1 MTTTNIVWNWG
12 TNTNINF
19 NAATDILD
27 FSWFAADQFTI
38 SQVNETVVIAIP
50 SNHQTYTLQHA
61 TLSDLHLSNIV
72 AKDASAIGAW
82 ATALSAPVTPEPE
95 PRQPPVAPP
104 DSGATSWSTSNIYTA
119 GMTVTENGV
128 TYKANWWTQGSD
140 PALNN
145 GGVGTGKPWTVVATT
160 DPSHEPPS
168 VPTELA
174 ATDVSSSATTL
185 HWSASSVPGNGVVTG
200 YAVFENNQQIAT
212 TTETNYTA
220 SNIAAD
226 TVYTFAV
233 AALDTAGSSAESS
246 PIAVGSG
253 AAASRGAAGRR
264 RDHVVGKQHLHGRH
278 DRGGERRYL

>member
-50 SNHQTYTLQHA
+50 SNDQTYTLQHA

-95 PRQPPVAPP
+95 PPQPPVAPP
-104 DSGATSWSTSNIYTA
+104 DSGATSWSASNIYTA

-128 TYKANWWTQGSD
+128 SYKASW
-140 PALNN
+140 
-145 GGVGTGKPWTVVATT
+145 
-160 DPSHEPPS
+160 
-168 VPTELA
+168 
-174 ATDVSSSATTL
+174 
-185 HWSASSVPGNGVVTG
+185 
-200 YAVFENNQQIAT
+200 
-212 TTETNYTA
+212 
-220 SNIAAD
+220 
-226 TVYTFAV
+226 
-233 AALDTAGSSAESS
+233 
-246 PIAVGSG
+246 
-253 AAASRGAAGRR
+253 
-264 RDHVVGKQHLHGRH
+264 
-278 DRGGERRYL
+278 